1 MLTVSPLP
9 LSSKKTKKSQFNSGK
24 WTKEENKLLLYYIN
38 ICGSTHWKK
47 ISDKLQTRSPVQC
60 LHRWSKILKPWF
72 EKGSMDYRRGSK
84 TF

>member
-24 WTKEENKLLLYYIN
+24 WTKEEDKLLLYYIN

-47 ISDKLQTRSPVQC
+47 YQINYKQEAQC
-60 LHRWSKILKPWF
+60 NVFIDGQK
-72 EKGSMDYRRGSK
+72 Y
-84 TF
+84 